1 MTQAYSNEAPS
12 LLTDEEL
19 ELLANYVDGSMTE
32 ADESAFEDRML
43 DDDEFFAK
51 VAPLITLWSSPP
63 PSVIEAADRVMAA
76 QPKRAAA
83 FRRRVSGISRVP
95 RATARYLTLAA
106 TLAASVVWGLVQVA
120 ASTTSPSAPLFVH
133 VTHPKSGPLMEKPST
148 IVVAKATRS
157 ASKPP
162 AVIVGMTDAERVSL
176 AAAEQPL
183 PGLALTPSSRAVATA
198 DNSTPFGG
206 RPYYR
211 QPPDI
216 VHKGYTNT
224 FIPADSTND
233 GGLRGLI
240 KRIFGRI
247 PKPRIHKPGAGIGRS
262 GGLSAQSVA
271 DNWQEA
277 RP

>member
-1 MTQAYSNEAPS
+1 MTQAYLNDEP
-12 LLTDEEL
+12 LLTDEEV
-19 ELLANYVDGSMTE
+19 ELLSNYVDGSMN
-32 ADESAFEDRML
+32 ADDETAFEDRML
-43 DDDEFFAK
+43 DDKAFFVK
-51 VAPLITLWSSPP
+51 VAPLITLWLSPP
-63 PSVIEAADRVMAA
+63 PSVIEAAGRVMAA

-83 FRRRVSGISRVP
+83 FRRRVSGISRLP
-95 RATARYLTLAA
+95 RATARYLALAA
-106 TLAASVVWGLVQVA
+106 GIAAIVVSGLMQRAASMTPAG
-120 ASTTSPSAPLFVH
+120 TPLFVH
-133 VTHPKSGPLMEKPST
+133 VPHPTTAPLMEKPST

-157 ASKPP
+157 ASKPSP
-162 AVIVGMTDAERVSL
+162 VIVGMTDAERVSL

-247 PKPRIHKPGAGIGRS
+247 PKPRIHKPGAGIGGR

-271 DNWQEA
+271 DNWQEV
-277 RP
+277 